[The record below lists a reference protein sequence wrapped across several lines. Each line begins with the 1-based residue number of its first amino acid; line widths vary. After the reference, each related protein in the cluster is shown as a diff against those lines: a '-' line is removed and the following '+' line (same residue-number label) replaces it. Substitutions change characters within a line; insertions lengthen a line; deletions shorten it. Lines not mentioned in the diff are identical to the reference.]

1 MYFIIINIYFIIIKK
16 MTEQYIYGQPVYGQ
30 NIQYQSGIQT
40 NPVLV
45 QGANYGY
52 TQQVYLQPQQAG
64 QVYNYQQA
72 GYYQQPI
79 QSNQAQFQQVYQQY
93 PTQQS
98 TVSRNPN
105 MQSQFINDQ
114 QSQKIVMDKPLIE
127 SQFQPSIPI
136 ANSVID
142 QSQITFEKKASHAS
156 IGSGN
161 NDNFMASQIS
171 HDEFPIQE
179 SIPVANNLNVD
190 NQQINQQV
198 SQNPFGQQ
206 ISGDIDV
213 NMSHLPTINSIMKGT
228 KEILPPPKKN
238 KYQ

>member
-1 MYFIIINIYFIIIKK
+1 

-30 NIQYQSGIQT
+30 NMQYQTGIQT
-40 NPVLV
+40 NPVIV

-64 QVYNYQQA
+64 QVYNYQQG

-79 QSNQAQFQQVYQQY
+79 QVNQQQFQQDQQAYQQY

-105 MQSQFINDQ
+105 IQSQFQTHQ
-114 QSQKIVMDKPLIE
+114 QSQKVVMDKPLIE

-142 QSQITFEKKASHAS
+142 QSQITFEKKASQAS
-156 IGSGN
+156 VGSGN

-171 HDEFPIQE
+171 HDEFPIHE
-179 SIPVANNLNVD
+179 SIPLTNNNLNFD
-190 NQQINQQV
+190 NQQV
-198 SQNPFGQQ
+198 SQNPFGPST
-206 ISGDIDV
+206 SGDIDV

>member
-1 MYFIIINIYFIIIKK
+1 
-16 MTEQYIYGQPVYGQ
+16 
-30 NIQYQSGIQT
+30 
-40 NPVLV
+40 
-45 QGANYGY
+45 
-52 TQQVYLQPQQAG
+52 
-64 QVYNYQQA
+64 
-72 GYYQQPI
+72 
-79 QSNQAQFQQVYQQY
+79 
-93 PTQQS
+93 
-98 TVSRNPN
+98 
-105 MQSQFINDQ
+105 
-114 QSQKIVMDKPLIE
+114 MDKPLIE

>member
-1 MYFIIINIYFIIIKK
+1 

-30 NIQYQSGIQT
+30 NIQYQTGIQT

-72 GYYQQPI
+72 GYYQQPV
-79 QSNQAQFQQVYQQY
+79 QTNQQKFQQVYQQY

-98 TVSRNPN
+98 TVSTVSRNPN
-105 MQSQFINDQ
+105 IQSQFNNSQ
-114 QSQKIVMDKPLIE
+114 QSQKMAMDKPLIE

-142 QSQITFEKKASHAS
+142 QSQITFQKKTSQASV
-156 IGSGN
+156 GSGN
-161 NDNFMASQIS
+161 MNDNFMASQIS

-179 SIPVANNLNVD
+179 SIPVTNNLNVD

-198 SQNPFGQQ
+198 SQNPFGQS

>member
-1 MYFIIINIYFIIIKK
+1 

-30 NIQYQSGIQT
+30 NIQYQTGIQT

-52 TQQVYLQPQQAG
+52 IQQVYLQPQQAG
-64 QVYNYQQA
+64 QVYNYQQV
-72 GYYQQPI
+72 GLYQQQI
-79 QSNQAQFQQVYQQY
+79 QSNQQQFQQVYQQY

-105 MQSQFINDQ
+105 IQSQFNNDQ
-114 QSQKIVMDKPLIE
+114 QSQKVVMDKPLIE

-136 ANSVID
+136 ANSVIG
-142 QSQITFEKKASHAS
+142 QSQIAFEKKASHAS

-161 NDNFMASQIS
+161 NDNFMASKIS

-179 SIPVANNLNVD
+179 SIPLANNLNVD

>member
-1 MYFIIINIYFIIIKK
+1 MA
-16 MTEQYIYGQPVYGQ
+16 EQYIYGQPVYGQ
-30 NIQYQSGIQT
+30 NIQYQTGIQT
-40 NPVLV
+40 NPALV

-52 TQQVYLQPQQAG
+52 TQQVLVQPQQVG

-72 GYYQQPI
+72 GYYQQPF
-79 QSNQAQFQQVYQQY
+79 QANQQQFQQVYQQY

-98 TVSRNPN
+98 TTSRNPN
-105 MQSQFINDQ
+105 IQSQFKNDQ
-114 QSQKIVMDKPLIE
+114 QSQKVVMDKPLIE
-127 SQFQPSIPI
+127 SQFQPSIPV
-136 ANSVID
+136 ANSVIG
-142 QSQITFEKKASHAS
+142 QSQIQFEKKASHAS

-161 NDNFMASQIS
+161 MNDNFMASQIS
-171 HDEFPIQE
+171 HDEFPLQE
-179 SIPVANNLNVD
+179 SIPVTTNNLNID
-190 NQQINQQV
+190 NQQQIN
-198 SQNPFGQQ
+198 QNPFGQS